1 MCPVPAHASLPHAP
15 SCVCQGIYFC
25 AILNNSIFIGPTK
38 TYHPLPAHTP
48 PVCAPSPLPRG
59 SLPSV
64 PFPCPCL
71 QHPCFPP
78 QKSPCL
84 CDAQPARGEG
94 RGAARASWGHPGDT
108 PGDGQRWG
116 GPAGYLA
123 GSNQRKSLAV
133 PSCGLV
139 TPGSRGG
146 EFLYF
151 ISVMSRS
158 QSLAHPCT
166 TRKRRLK
173 TSPWLCFFQ
182 DCLRV
187 QSRVRDQ
194 LSFPCVASAALPW
207 VLQWAAAPCPWGRS
221 GSHTLWLH

>member
-1 MCPVPAHASLPHAP
+1 MPPHPCHGAACPQCLSHALAP
-15 SCVCQGIYFC
+15 SI
-25 AILNNSIFIGPTK
+25 
-38 TYHPLPAHTP
+38 PL
-48 PVCAPSPLPRG
+48 
-59 SLPSV
+59 
-64 PFPCPCL
+64 
-71 QHPCFPP
+71 FPP

-116 GPAGYLA
+116 GPAGHP
-123 GSNQRKSLAV
+123 GRSNQRKSLAV

-146 EFLYF
+146 IFVLYF
-151 ISVMSRS
+151 SHVSFPEPGSSVYHPETVIKNKPLAVFF
-158 QSLAHPCT
+158 SL
-166 TRKRRLK
+166 
-173 TSPWLCFFQ
+173 LC
-182 DCLRV
+182 LHV

-207 VLQWAAAPCPWGRS
+207 VLQWAAALCPWGRS

>member
-94 RGAARASWGHPGDT
+94 RGAARASWGHPRG
-108 PGDGQRWG
+108 WAEVG
-116 GPAGYLA
+116 GPCWAPG
-123 GSNQRKSLAV
+123 GVKPKEKSGCAQLWLGH
-133 PSCGLV
+133 PWLQ
-139 TPGSRGG
+139 GG

-151 ISVMSRS
+151 ISFMSRS

-166 TRKRRLK
+166 TRKRQLK

-221 GSHTLWLH
+221 GSHALWLH